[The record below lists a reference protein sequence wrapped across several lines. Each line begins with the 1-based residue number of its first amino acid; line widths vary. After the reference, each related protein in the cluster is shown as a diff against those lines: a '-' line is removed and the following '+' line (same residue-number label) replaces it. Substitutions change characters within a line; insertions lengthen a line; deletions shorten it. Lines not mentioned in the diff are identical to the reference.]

1 MNRHATALLAT
12 LFLLPLAVVT
22 AQAEIMKPGQWE
34 ITSENQMAGMAGMPA
49 MPAVPPEQMA
59 KMKEMGIKMP
69 GMGGQGMSV
78 TVRHCVTKEQA
89 EKGVPPQP
97 KNDQHCEQ
105 KSVKREGNKVSWSM
119 ECSGEHPVSGTG
131 SVVFDSPE
139 HYQGNSTIDMK
150 DPKHP
155 MTMKQRYSGKW
166 LSATC
171 EK

>member
-34 ITSENQMAGMAGMPA
+34 ITSENQMA
-49 MPAVPPEQMA
+49 
-59 KMKEMGIKMP
+59 